1 MSISRGNRAGRLVA
15 LVLAATLAGCAA
27 RTPAGRGA
35 PRAAASGD
43 PSAAAST
50 TAAEGLL
57 ARLLSP
63 LASLW
68 PFGDRGAAPGGT
80 VAKPASPG
88 TGATSVVLAA
98 DGTEKS
104 LPPDPSRDAVLRPAR
119 KPIDPDR
126 WLSSQP
132 GLRSPLPLLAVVE
145 PARRAVVAGEPEP
158 ESGFHGRAPRVSG
171 DAPVVGAIVIEGNH
185 RVDKEA
191 IRVHVK
197 SRPGEAYDAQR
208 ADEDLRAIYAMGF
221 FDDVSV
227 DLEESAGRPTLV
239 FRVKERPYVSSVRVE
254 GIDNLK
260 KEDVESA
267 LKTRPRTIHDPEK
280 VRRGIAD
287 ARKVAEEKGYLDA
300 KITPVLEPVPGSD
313 EVALVYKVDEGRK
326 ILIADLEF
334 EGNEHFGDR
343 KLAGVMQTSEKG
355 WLSFLTGSG
364 TLNREVLKTDVERLT
379 AFYYDD
385 GFVGVKIDEP
395 EVTRDGDH
403 LKVRIKIDE
412 GEQFSFGEI
421 KVSGDVP
428 PGPEADQLAKAIQA
442 KKGEIFRASALREDV
457 ATLTDLLGDQGYAF
471 ANVEPETLVRPE
483 DKTVDVAFRV
493 SKGKPVTIGQIEI
506 TGNTKTRDKVIR
518 RELRVAEQES
528 FSASQLRKS
537 KEALQ
542 RLGFFSEVD
551 VTTRKGATDDQ
562 IDLAVDVKE
571 GSTGAFSAGAG
582 YSSGDQFLF
591 NVRLSENNLFGR
603 GQRAVLNAD
612 FGTIRRNI
620 YLSYTEPFLFDTRLL
635 GQGTIF
641 NTGLDYG
648 DFTRSATGFSLRAL
662 YPFEEVGFGRLGW
675 LSLEDTSFGLEYR
688 LERARIFNISFN
700 APPAIWA
707 EQGETTISAISP
719 QILRNTLNHAYDP
732 TSGSFQDISFEFAG
746 LGGDQTYWLAQ
757 ARTRFFWPF
766 YRIRDFGVF
775 VYSIGGTV
783 AYAKGEAGLS
793 GNELPLVQRFF
804 PGGINT
810 VRGYNMRTLGPRE
823 DTYNP
828 QGIVINNRPIGGTNE
843 LVVQNEII
851 FPIFQ
856 PMGIRGVVF
865 FDAGNSF
872 LQAQG
877 IDFGDLRYG
886 VGAGIRW
893 LSPFGPLRIEYGI
906 PLNLQDNE
914 SKSSVMFS
922 FGAPL

>member
-1 MSISRGNRAGRLVA
+1 MSRRHFESRAGRATAVLVA
-15 LVLAATLAGCAA
+15 LALAGCAA

-35 PRAAASGD
+35 PVPAATGDVAS
-43 PSAAAST
+43 ST
-50 TAAEGLL
+50 SDSQGLIT
-57 ARLLSP
+57 RLLSP
-63 LASLW
+63 ITSLW
-68 PFGDRGAAPGGT
+68 ARGDARPGDPTEAAVRATGGER
-80 VAKPASPG
+80 
-88 TGATSVVLAA
+88 LAQA
-98 DGTEKS
+98 GDPREQT
-104 LPPDPSRDAVLRPAR
+104 LPPDPSRAAVLRPKRAAE
-119 KPIDPDR
+119 DPSR
-126 WLSSQP
+126 WLSSPP

-145 PARRAVVAGEPEP
+145 PPRRVATATASEP
-158 ESGFHGRAPRVSG
+158 ESGFHGHAPRVSG

-197 SRPGEAYDAQR
+197 TRPGETYDAER

-227 DLEESAGRPTLV
+227 DLEEAGGRSTMV

-254 GIDNLK
+254 GLDNLK
-260 KEDVESA
+260 KEDVETA

-300 KITPVLEPVPGSD
+300 KITPVLEPIEGTGDV
-313 EVALVYKVDEGRK
+313 ELVYKVEEGKK
-326 ILIADLEF
+326 ILITDLVF
-334 EGNEHFGDR
+334 EGNEHFSDR
-343 KLAGVMQTSEKG
+343 KLAGVMQTSEKS
-355 WLSFLTGSG
+355 WISFITGSG
-364 TLNREVLKTDVERLT
+364 TLNRENLKTDVERLT

-385 GFVGVKIDEP
+385 GYVAVKIDEP
-395 EVTRDGDH
+395 EVSREGDR

-412 GEQFSFGEI
+412 GEQFSFGEV

-428 PGPEADQLAKAIQA
+428 PGPEADELAKEIQA

-457 ATLTDLLGDQGYAF
+457 TTLTDLLGDQGYAF
-471 ANVEPETLVRPE
+471 ANVEPQTLVRPE

-493 SKGKPVTIGQIEI
+493 SKGKPVSIGQIEI
-506 TGNTKTRDKVIR
+506 TGNSKTRDKVIR
-518 RELRVAEQES
+518 REMRVAEQEP
-528 FSASQLRKS
+528 FSATQLRKS

-582 YSSGDQFLF
+582 YTSGDQFLF

-612 FGTIRRNI
+612 FGSIRRNI
-620 YLSYTEPFLFDTRLL
+620 FLSYTEPYLFDTRLL

-641 NTGLDYG
+641 NTGLNYG
-648 DFTRSATGFSLRAL
+648 DFTRAATGFSARLL
-662 YPFEEVGFGRLGW
+662 YPFEEIGFGRLGW

-688 LERARIFNISFN
+688 LEQARIYDISAN

-707 EQGETTISAISP
+707 EQGQTTISAISP

-746 LGGDQTYWLAQ
+746 IGGDQTFWLAQ
-757 ARTRFFWPF
+757 ARSRFFWPI
-766 YRIRDFGVF
+766 YRVRDFGVF
-775 VYSIGGTV
+775 VYSIGGTI
-783 AYAKGEAGLS
+783 AYGKGEAGIS

-804 PGGINT
+804 LGGINT

-865 FDAGNSF
+865 FDAGNAF
-872 LQAQG
+872 TQAQG

-914 SKSSVMFS
+914 SKSSIMFS